1 MFYVKSK
8 RSYFL
13 FAPPLTPTTGPPQTI
28 PHPRDQRAGLVLGG
42 GGMVTGHASCGSEFV
57 NSRVLFLAHYNW
69 HVLIQLGNKIELG
82 GVTRFVVYYSYQL
95 PAATPW
101 EWGWRWE
108 QTAEVARCTSVN
120 DRNSHVPWWRVCK
133 VGCRWYVLTLLSIS
147 KFSYLVSIHF
157 PWYWRGELV

>member
-1 MFYVKSK
+1 MYYIKWE

-13 FAPPLTPTTGPPQTI
+13 FAPPLTPTTGPPQQDRLKQFPT
-28 PHPRDQRAGLVLGG
+28 PRTKGLDLSWGG
-42 GGMVTGHASCGSEFV
+42 GGMVAGHASCGSEFV

-82 GVTRFVVYYSYQL
+82 GITSRSFVYYSYQL

-108 QTAEVARCTSVN
+108 QTAKAARCTSIN

-133 VGCRWYVLTLLSIS
+133 VGCRWYVLTLLSKS
-147 KFSYLVSIHF
+147 KFS
-157 PWYWRGELV
+157 